1 MLTGDRLEAMKIPVK
16 FALYSSL
23 VGLLLMPVS
32 ARAAVEATRQSFQT
46 GVAPVRAPNYTPW
59 YNLTDRYFSGYY
71 YMNLSLTEL
80 QIDHVASNSRC
91 TRKNRTFM
99 ISASFEQPVG
109 RDFFMGRFDVPLLF
123 ADRLVVSRLAPA
135 SVGDYVLHL
144 SNSQIENNAAYLRVS
159 ARF

>member
-1 MLTGDRLEAMKIPVK
+1 MKNSAKLIVCSAVVGFLLT
-16 FALYSSL
+16 
-23 VGLLLMPVS
+23 PVS
-32 ARAAVEATRQSFQT
+32 IEAAVSATRQSFRD
-46 GVAPVRAPNYTPW
+46 APITAPKYTPW
-59 YNLTDRYFSGYY
+59 YNLADRFFSGYY

-109 RDFFMGRFDVPLLF
+109 TNFFSGRFDVPLFF
-123 ADRLVVSRLAPA
+123 ADRFTISRLAPA